1 MIESI
6 KELIKGFH
14 LIHGVIFL
22 TVGVF
27 NLWFWS
33 RRRFWVPKY
42 VHVMA
47 SISFIIAIL
56 LGWMAFSLD
65 HVSNPGRAIK
75 IWILITVLFPT
86 IVYFAF
92 AFYGGVEAAYRSKIL
107 HSKGDVEGNNEN
119 HNEVS

>member
-6 KELIKGFH
+6 KEVIKGFH

-22 TVGVF
+22 IVGVF

-47 SISFIIAIL
+47 GISFVIAIL

-65 HVSNPGRAIK
+65 RVSDPGRAIRV
-75 IWILITVLFPT
+75 WILITVLFPT

-92 AFYGGVEAAYRSKIL
+92 AFYGGVEAAYRSRIL
-107 HSKGDVEGNNEN
+107 RSKGIESNNEN
-119 HNEVS
+119 KNKMS